1 MIPHCYWVIIEAFL
15 WWTQAHPTAPAG
27 VDLKLCY
34 GSARPVRNG
43 GRAGGWQLSVSER
56 RTRLQEGLRD
66 TEGGCNQ
73 RTPWEEEKI
82 SEIQTRKNGKE

>member
-1 MIPHCYWVIIEAFL
+1 M
-15 WWTQAHPTAPAG
+15 
-27 VDLKLCY
+27 LKKESVY
-34 GSARPVRNG
+34 G

-66 TEGGCNQ
+66 TKGGCNQ
-73 RTPWEEEKI
+73 RAPWEEEKI

>member
-1 MIPHCYWVIIEAFL
+1 MD
-15 WWTQAHPTAPAG
+15 TAHPMAPAG

-43 GRAGGWQLSVSER
+43 GRARGWQLSVSER

-82 SEIQTRKNGKE
+82 SEIQTIKNGKE